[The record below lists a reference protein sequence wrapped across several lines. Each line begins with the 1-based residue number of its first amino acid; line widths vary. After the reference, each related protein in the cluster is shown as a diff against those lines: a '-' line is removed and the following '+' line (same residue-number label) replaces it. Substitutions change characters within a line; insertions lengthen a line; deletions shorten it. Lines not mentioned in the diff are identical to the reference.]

1 MEEPSS
7 PTALEGESDI
17 GSAEGEPSLT
27 ASIPLQPEVLGLES
41 AGPSDVGPESSR
53 LHSADSISSADHGR
67 PVAEESDTSR

>member
-17 GSAEGEPSLT
+17 GPAEGEPSL
-27 ASIPLQPEVLGLES
+27 ASSMPLQADILGLDS
-41 AGPSDVGPESSR
+41 AGPSYVGAESSR